1 MNFKEIKQKLKTL
14 NLKEKE
20 LGYYAQNGEC
30 ILYDDDRGE
39 EIEIDVVGLLEE
51 NFGKVNVV
59 ETSYFHDGY
68 ECWCVYDFKEHNVC
82 IKIEGY
88 FSSYDDT
95 EWSRMFEV
103 FPEEKTITVY
113 NEKPR
118 KK

>member
-1 MNFKEIKQKLKTL
+1 MNFAEIKEKLQKLK
-14 NLKEKE
+14 LKEKE

-30 ILYDDDRGE
+30 ILYDDDRGV
-39 EIEIDVVGLLEE
+39 EIDVVGILEE
-51 NFGKVNVV
+51 NFGKVEIV

-68 ECWCVYDFKEHNVC
+68 ECWCVYSFIEQNVF
-82 IKIEGY
+82 IKIKGY

-95 EWSRMFEV
+95 DWSGMIEV
-103 FPEEKTITVY
+103 FPEEKMITVY